1 MHIIQGSHNA
11 YHANCRGRGQAE
23 LDWRNVDTVLL
34 WGINVQASLKV
45 VFGLRIIFLQDFK
58 SGLNSFCC
66 LSINLFLQMTVE
78 QVKRLSLVN
87 STITHLPHQG
97 FHIFLFSIQEV
108 VVERFSGLQVSDSAR
123 LEVRD
128 NTFLNV
134 ESASLDIVN
143 VDHVEV
149 VGNAFSQN
157 AIKVIIIGSESKLI

>member
-1 MHIIQGSHNA
+1 MSSYDDQFMHIIQGSHNA

-97 FHIFLFSIQEV
+97 FHIFLFSIQEIV
-108 VVERFSGLQVSDSAR
+108 GTILRSPSVWLSKAGGSWQHISQRRVSLSWRPQCRPRRGGRQCLQP
-123 LEVRD
+123 EC
-128 NTFLNV
+128 
-134 ESASLDIVN
+134 
-143 VDHVEV
+143 H
-149 VGNAFSQN
+149 
-157 AIKVIIIGSESKLI
+157 

>member
-97 FHIFLFSIQEV
+97 FHIFLFSIQE
-108 VVERFSGLQVSDSAR
+108 
-123 LEVRD
+123 
-128 NTFLNV
+128 
-134 ESASLDIVN
+134 IVGTILRSPS
-143 VDHVEV
+143 V
-149 VGNAFSQN
+149 
-157 AIKVIIIGSESKLI
+157 

>member
-1 MHIIQGSHNA
+1 MSSYDDHLMHIMQGSHNA

-97 FHIFLFSIQEV
+97 FHLFLFLFLRYIWNDS
-108 VVERFSGLQVSDSAR
+108 QVSKCLTQQGWRFA
-123 LEVRD
+123 
-128 NTFLNV
+128 TT
-134 ESASLDIVN
+134 
-143 VDHVEV
+143 H
-149 VGNAFSQN
+149 FSTSSQLLLTL
-157 AIKVIIIGSESKLI
+157 SMSTT